1 MFWAANIL
9 IAVSVWLIVVTLF
22 RPPSGKQYE
31 DAFRSYVDYS
41 DRSTIFEV
49 EFMRPVV
56 WPMLQFA
63 RRLNFPGLKLRI
75 QKHLNA
81 LGNPNLYS
89 PDEYMV
95 ICMIWGIVVAAGAYM
110 LYWTIIGE
118 ATSAMLGVG
127 AVVGACGAYLHLREQ
142 AIKRLRAI
150 NRRITYAL
158 DLISMT
164 MDAGATFYEATLA
177 VIHSSPKDPLNE
189 EFAIMIRE
197 IDFGTSRR
205 EALRHLSQ
213 RIPIEG
219 LDSIISAIIQAEELG
234 TPLAEVLRLQ
244 SNLLRMRRSM
254 HAERRAGEAAV
265 KLLVPSMLIL
275 ISVVIVI
282 FGPFIIRAM
291 RGELY

>member
-31 DAFRSYVDYS
+31 DAFRSHVDYS

-56 WPMLQFA
+56 WPMLQLA
-63 RRLNFPGLKLRI
+63 RRLNFPGLKRRT
-75 QKHLNA
+75 QRHLNA

-95 ICMIWGIVVAAGAYM
+95 ICMIWGIVGAAGAYM
-110 LYWTIIGE
+110 LYWTVIGE

-127 AVVGACGAYLHLREQ
+127 AVVGACGAYLHLRER

-150 NRRITYAL
+150 SRRITYAL

-177 VIHSSPKDPLNE
+177 VIQSSPKDPLNE
-189 EFAIMIRE
+189 EFAVMIRE

-205 EALRHLSQ
+205 QALEHLSH
-213 RIPIEG
+213 RIPIKG
-219 LDSIISAIIQAEELG
+219 LDSIISAIVQAEELG

-254 HAERRAGEAAV
+254 LAERRAGEAAV

-275 ISVVIVI
+275 ISVVVVI